1 MVSDRVQPGG
11 PGRLRPVL
19 MHLMVLGAFW
29 PARAIQPGRPPASVL
44 MHLMAL
50 GAFWPSSSVKRLTSA
65 LSGLNA
71 PYGARCFLTDY
82 TGIDDL
88 PLVDRLN
95 APYRARCFLT

>member
-1 MVSDRVQPGG
+1 
-11 PGRLRPVL
+11 
-19 MHLMVLGAFW
+19 MHLMALGAFW

-71 PYGARCFLTDY
+71 PYGARCFLAARRIAPPVTR
-82 TGIDDL
+82 GNAMS
-88 PLVDRLN
+88 DRQWSKKHPSYQQ
-95 APYRARCFLT
+95 AQG